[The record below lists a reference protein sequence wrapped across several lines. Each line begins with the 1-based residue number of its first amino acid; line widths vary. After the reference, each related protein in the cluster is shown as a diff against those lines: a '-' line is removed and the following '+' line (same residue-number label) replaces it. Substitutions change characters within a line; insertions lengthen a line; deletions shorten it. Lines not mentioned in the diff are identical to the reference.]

1 MMPVKKSQNW
11 LPGIFND
18 FFGNEWIEKANSAS
32 PAINI
37 IESDTDYKVELA
49 APGMTKDDF
58 SVKIDADNQLVVSME
73 KKEEHKDEDKKGRYL
88 RREFSYSRF
97 QQVMILPENVEKD
110 KIDAKVQNGVLTI
123 DIPKKQEAVE
133 AKKVKESPS
142 NSGRRFPCIRKRR
155 KFPCGKFSPLSRFQ
169 PEKSRGRDG
178 SAAGRAICAG
188 RSRGKR
194 RSARKKIGRRRN
206 NVLHFRILIIN
217 FAKRRCAFEWGREL
231 PRKN

>member
-110 KIDAKVQNGVLTI
+110 QDRRESAERRADHRHSEKTGSRRSEEGEGDRRQITAGGFPVPKAEKI
-123 DIPKKQEAVE
+123 
-133 AKKVKESPS
+133 SM
-142 NSGRRFPCIRKRR
+142 R
-155 KFPCGKFSPLSRFQ
+155 KFSPLSVF
-169 PEKSRGRDG
+169 GR
-178 SAAGRAICAG
+178 
-188 RSRGKR
+188 RSRGAGTGVR
-194 RSARKKIGRRRN
+194 PAARSVQEEAVGDGRSAPEKDRT
-206 NVLHFRILIIN
+206 
-217 FAKRRCAFEWGREL
+217 ETE
-231 PRKN
+231 